1 MTLAFPTA
9 ERLSAAEMAG
19 QLVCIPLRD
28 YRGDAATREAFLY
41 SFDRHA
47 WGGVIVFGGDLAAT
61 AELLSEARE
70 RSPIPPL
77 ITGDFE
83 RGLGQQFPDA
93 GTRFPSF
100 MAFGSA
106 GDPELAR
113 AAWRE
118 IGRELAAAGFHV
130 DFMPVADLAL
140 EPANPIVADR
150 AASDDPELAAAI
162 VAAAVEGLQSAGVAA
177 TVKHFPGHGRT
188 TVDSHEALPVVEASR
203 EVLEA
208 SDWIPF
214 RAGIAAG
221 ARLAMSA
228 HVAFPALEP
237 DSARGRPATFSHAIA
252 TGLLRHEW
260 GFEGL
265 LCSDALMMGAVAGES
280 AAANARR
287 ALEAGIDWLL
297 YPPEP
302 ERVHAE
308 LAAALES
315 EPPLRATCERATE
328 RLLALKRWAIDGA
341 ASAPAGAPAARP
353 DQAARAAPI
362 VLAASAAPLAEAV
375 AGAAIVAD
383 PPTPPPGPAWPDRA
397 QWVVVLDG
405 GIGPDEIVL
414 GEELAPA
421 AARDL
426 LVVDTGAGSDAVLA
440 AIAAVREKCA
450 RAWVACA
457 VFSPVRAWKGRAGL
471 SAAAREAVRVAT
483 ADASEAVLIVFS
495 NPRIVSELEAPS
507 RVVWTHGEAPAS
519 QRAALD
525 FLRGSLPA
533 LGRLAVR
540 PNADR
545 RTFSPR

>member
-1 MTLAFPTA
+1 VTLGFPTA
-9 ERLSAAEMAG
+9 DRLSAAELAG
-19 QLVCIPLRD
+19 QLVCIAIRD
-28 YRGDAATREAFLY
+28 YRGDPAARETFL
-41 SFDRHA
+41 SSVDRHA

-61 AELLSEARE
+61 ADLLAEARE

-77 ITGDFE
+77 VTGDFE

-100 MAFGSA
+100 MAFGAA
-106 GDPELAR
+106 GDPALAR

-150 AASDDPELAAAI
+150 AVSDDPELAAAI
-162 VAAAVEGLQSAGVAA
+162 VAATVEGLQAAGVAA

-188 TVDSHEALPVVEASR
+188 TVDSHETLPVVEASR

-237 DSARGRPATFSHAIA
+237 DGARDRPATFSPALA

-265 LCSDALMMGAVAGES
+265 LCSDALMMGAVTGES
-280 AAANARR
+280 PAVAARR

-297 YPPEP
+297 YPPDP

-308 LAAALES
+308 LSAALDA
-315 EPPLRATCERATE
+315 EPELRSTCERAAD
-328 RLLALKRWAIDGA
+328 RLLALKRWAIGGA
-341 ASAPAGAPAARP
+341 ATARTSAHSGETS
-353 DQAARAAPI
+353 DRAAVAIAP
-362 VLAASAAPLAEAV
+362 SAAPLAEAV

-383 PPTPPPGPAWPDRA
+383 PPAPPPGPAWPDRA

-414 GEELAPA
+414 REELAPSA
-421 AARDL
+421 AKEL
-426 LVVDTGAGSDAVLA
+426 LVVDTGTGSDVVLA
-440 AIAAVREKCA
+440 AIATAREKCA

-495 NPRIVSELEAPS
+495 NPRIVDELDAPW

-519 QRAALD
+519 QRAAID
-525 FLRGSLPA
+525 FLRGSLPS
-533 LGRLAVR
+533 LGRLPVR
-540 PNADR
+540 LNAKR
-545 RTFSPR
+545 

>member
-9 ERLSAAEMAG
+9 DRLSAAEMAG
-19 QLVCIPLRD
+19 QLVCIALRD
-28 YRGDAATREAFLY
+28 YLGDPAVREAFLA
-41 SFDRHA
+41 SLDRHA

-61 AELLSEARE
+61 GDLLAEARE
-70 RSPIPPL
+70 RSTIPPL
-77 ITGDFE
+77 VTGDFE
-83 RGLGQQFPDA
+83 RGLGQQFPRA
-93 GTRFPSF
+93 GTRFPSY
-100 MAFGSA
+100 MAFGAA
-106 GDPELAR
+106 GDPALAR

-162 VAAAVEGLQSAGVAA
+162 VAATVEGLQAAGVAA

-237 DSARGRPATFSHAIA
+237 DGALDRPATFSPALA
-252 TGLLRHEW
+252 TGLLRQEW

-280 AAANARR
+280 PAALARR

-297 YPPEP
+297 YPPDP

-308 LAAALES
+308 LSAALEADS
-315 EPPLRATCERATE
+315 GLRSTCERAAE
-328 RLLALKRWAIDGA
+328 RLLALKRWAIGGA
-341 ASAPAGAPAARP
+341 ASAGASARSGAPGDGPVA
-353 DQAARAAPI
+353 I
-362 VLAASAAPLAEAV
+362 AASAAPLAEAV
-375 AGAAIVAD
+375 AGAAVVAD
-383 PPTPPPGPAWPDRA
+383 PPAPPPGPAWPDRA

-405 GIGPDEIVL
+405 GIGRDEIVL
-414 GEELAPA
+414 QEELAPA
-421 AARDL
+421 AAKEL
-426 LVVDTGAGSDAVLA
+426 LVVDTTAGSDAVLA
-440 AIAAVREKCA
+440 AIATVREKCA

-495 NPRIVSELEAPS
+495 NPRILNELEAPS

-519 QRAALD
+519 QRAAID
-525 FLRGSLPA
+525 FLRGSLPS
-533 LGRLAVR
+533 LGRLPVR
-540 PNADR
+540 LNAN
-545 RTFSPR
+545 P

>member
-1 MTLAFPTA
+1 VTLAFPTA
-9 ERLSAAEMAG
+9 ERLSPAETAG
-19 QLVCIPLRD
+19 QLVCIALRD
-28 YRGDAATREAFLY
+28 YRGDASARETFLA
-41 SFDRHA
+41 SFERHG

-61 AELLSEARE
+61 ADLLAEARE

-77 ITGDFE
+77 VAGDFE
-83 RGLGQQFPDA
+83 RGLGQQFPGA

-100 MAFGSA
+100 MAFGAA
-106 GDPELAR
+106 GDPALAR
-113 AAWRE
+113 AAWTE

-130 DFMPVADLAL
+130 DFTPVADLAI

-162 VAAAVEGLQSAGVAA
+162 VAAAVEGLQAAGVAA

-214 RAGIAAG
+214 QAGIAAG

-237 DSARGRPATFSHAIA
+237 DGARDRPATFSPALA

-260 GFEGL
+260 GFDGL
-265 LCSDALMMGAVAGES
+265 LCSDALMMGALAGES
-280 AAANARR
+280 PAALARR
-287 ALEAGIDWLL
+287 ALEAGVDWLL
-297 YPPEP
+297 YPPDP
-302 ERVHAE
+302 ERLHAE
-308 LAAALES
+308 LAAMLGA
-315 EPPLRATCERATE
+315 EPGLRATCARAAE
-328 RLLALKRWAIDGA
+328 RLLALKRWAI
-341 ASAPAGAPAARP
+341 AGAPRSS
-353 DQAARAAPI
+353 
-362 VLAASAAPLAEAV
+362 ASAAPLAEAV

-383 PPTPPPGPAWPDRA
+383 PPAPPPGPAWPDRA

-405 GIGPDEIVL
+405 GMGIEEVVL
-414 GEELAPA
+414 REELAPA
-421 AARDL
+421 AGEGL

-440 AIAAVREKCA
+440 AIGAVREKCA

-483 ADASEAVLIVFS
+483 GDASEAVLIVLS
-495 NPRIVSELEAPS
+495 NPRIVDEIEAPS
-507 RVVWTHGEAPAS
+507 RVVWTLGEAPAS

-533 LGRLAVR
+533 LGRLPVR
-540 PNADR
+540 LEADR
-545 RTFSPR
+545 

>member
-1 MTLAFPTA
+1 MTLAFPSA
-9 ERLSAAEMAG
+9 DRLSAAEMAG
-19 QLVCIPLRD
+19 QLVCIALRD
-28 YRGDAATREAFLY
+28 YRGDPAAREAFLA

-61 AELLSEARE
+61 ADLLAEARE

-77 ITGDFE
+77 VTGDFE
-83 RGLGQQFPDA
+83 RGLGQQFPRA

-100 MAFGSA
+100 MAFGAA

-118 IGRELAAAGFHV
+118 IGRELAVAGFHV

-162 VAAAVEGLQSAGVAA
+162 VAATVEGLQSAGVAA

-237 DSARGRPATFSHAIA
+237 DGARDRPATFSPALA

-280 AAANARR
+280 PAALARR

-315 EPPLRATCERATE
+315 EPRLRATCERSAD
-328 RLLALKRWAIDGA
+328 RLLALKRWAIGGAVGA
-341 ASAPAGAPAARP
+341 AGAAEAAMTAQTGAPS
-353 DQAARAAPI
+353 DAAPI
-362 VLAASAAPLAEAV
+362 AVTASAAPLAEAV

-383 PPTPPPGPAWPDRA
+383 PPAPPPGPAWPDRA

-405 GIGPDEIVL
+405 GIGLDEIVL

-421 AARDL
+421 AAREL
-426 LVVDTGAGSDAVLA
+426 LVVDTGAGSEAVLA
-440 AIAAVREKCA
+440 AIATVREKTA

-471 SAAAREAVRVAT
+471 SAAAREAIRAAM

-495 NPRIVSELEAPS
+495 NPRIVGELEAPS
-507 RVVWTHGEAPAS
+507 RVVWTHGEAPPS
-519 QRAALD
+519 QRAAID
-525 FLRGSLPA
+525 FLRGSLPS

-540 PNADR
+540 LNVDR
-545 RTFSPR
+545 

>member
-1 MTLAFPTA
+1 MTVGHPAPD
-9 ERLSAAEMAG
+9 RLSAAEMAG
-19 QLVCIPLRD
+19 QLVCVVLRD
-28 YRGDAATREAFLY
+28 YRGDAAARETFLA

-61 AELLSEARE
+61 TELLAEVRE

-77 ITGDFE
+77 VTGDFE
-83 RGLGQQFPDA
+83 RGLGQQFPGA

-100 MAFGSA
+100 MAFGAA
-106 GDPELAR
+106 GDPALAR

-118 IGRELAAAGFHV
+118 IGRELAGAGFHV
-130 DFMPVADLAL
+130 DYMPVADLAL

-208 SDWIPF
+208 WDWIPF

-221 ARLAMSA
+221 ARLAMTA

-237 DSARGRPATFSHAIA
+237 DGARDRPATFSPALA

-265 LCSDALMMGAVAGES
+265 LCSDALMMGAVTGES
-280 AAANARR
+280 PAIAARR
-287 ALEAGIDWLL
+287 ALEAGVDWLL

-308 LAAALES
+308 IAGALES
-315 EPPLRATCERATE
+315 DPGLRATCERAAG
-328 RLLALKRWAIDGA
+328 RLLALKRWAISGGA
-341 ASAPAGAPAARP
+341 VR
-353 DQAARAAPI
+353 
-362 VLAASAAPLAEAV
+362 AASAAPLAEAV
-375 AGAAIVAD
+375 AAAAIVAD
-383 PPTPPPGPAWPDRA
+383 PPAPPAGPAWPDRA

-405 GIGPDEIVL
+405 GIGLDEVVL

-421 AARDL
+421 AAKDL
-426 LVVDTGAGSDAVLA
+426 LVVDTGAGSDAVISA
-440 AIAAVREKCA
+440 TAAVRERCA

-471 SAAAREAVRVAT
+471 SAAAREAVRAAT

-495 NPRIVSELEAPS
+495 NPRIVNELEAPA
-507 RVVWTHGEAPAS
+507 RVVWTHGESPAS
-519 QRAALD
+519 QRAALG

-533 LGRLAVR
+533 LGRLPVR
-540 PNADR
+540 LA
-545 RTFSPR
+545 

>member
-9 ERLSAAEMAG
+9 DRLSAAEMAG
-19 QLVCIPLRD
+19 QLVCIALRD
-28 YRGDAATREAFLY
+28 YHGDPAVREAFLA
-41 SFDRHA
+41 SLDRHA

-61 AELLSEARE
+61 GDLLAEARE

-77 ITGDFE
+77 VTGDFE
-83 RGLGQQFPDA
+83 RGLGQQFPRA
-93 GTRFPSF
+93 GTRFPSY
-100 MAFGSA
+100 MAFGAA
-106 GDPELAR
+106 GDPALAR

-162 VAAAVEGLQSAGVAA
+162 VAATVEGLQAAGVAA

-237 DSARGRPATFSHAIA
+237 DGARDRPATFSPALA
-252 TGLLRHEW
+252 TGLLRQEW

-280 AAANARR
+280 PAALARR

-297 YPPEP
+297 YPPDP

-308 LAAALES
+308 LSAALEADS
-315 EPPLRATCERATE
+315 GLRSTCERAAE
-328 RLLALKRWAIDGA
+328 RLLALKRWAIGGA
-341 ASAPAGAPAARP
+341 ASAGASARSGAVGDGP
-353 DQAARAAPI
+353 VAIAT
-362 VLAASAAPLAEAV
+362 SAAPLAEAV
-375 AGAAIVAD
+375 AGAAVVAD
-383 PPTPPPGPAWPDRA
+383 PRAPPPGPAWPDRA

-405 GIGPDEIVL
+405 GIGRDEIVL
-414 GEELAPA
+414 QEELAPA
-421 AARDL
+421 AAKEL
-426 LVVDTGAGSDAVLA
+426 LVVDTTAGSDAVLA
-440 AIAAVREKCA
+440 AIATVREKCA

-495 NPRIVSELEAPS
+495 NPRILNELEAPS

-519 QRAALD
+519 QRAAID
-525 FLRGSLPA
+525 FLRGSLPS
-533 LGRLAVR
+533 LGRLPVR
-540 PNADR
+540 LNAN
-545 RTFSPR
+545 P

>member
-1 MTLAFPTA
+1 MTLAYPTA
-9 ERLSAAEMAG
+9 NRLSATEMAG
-19 QLVCIPLRD
+19 QLICIALRD
-28 YRGDAATREAFLY
+28 YRGDPAARESFLS

-61 AELLSEARE
+61 ADLLAEARE
-70 RSPIPPL
+70 RSAIPPL
-77 ITGDFE
+77 VTGDFE
-83 RGLGQQFPDA
+83 RGLGQQYPRA
-93 GTRFPSF
+93 GTRFPSY
-100 MAFGSA
+100 MAFGAA
-106 GDPELAR
+106 GDPALAR

-130 DFMPVADLAL
+130 DFMPVADLAI

-162 VAAAVEGLQSAGVAA
+162 VAATVEGLQSAGVAA
-177 TVKHFPGHGRT
+177 TIKHFPGHGRT

-237 DSARGRPATFSHAIA
+237 DGARDRPATFSPALA

-260 GFEGL
+260 GFDGL
-265 LCSDALMMGAVAGES
+265 LCSDALMMGAVTGES
-280 AAANARR
+280 PAVAARR
-287 ALEAGIDWLL
+287 ALEAGVDWLL

-308 LAAALES
+308 LAAALDA
-315 EPPLRATCERATE
+315 EPGLRATCERAAD
-328 RLLALKRWAIDGA
+328 RLLELKRWAIAGA
-341 ASAPAGAPAARP
+341 TTTATSGPGADENASAAPVAT
-353 DQAARAAPI
+353 
-362 VLAASAAPLAEAV
+362 SAAPLAEAV
-375 AGAAIVAD
+375 AAAAIVAE
-383 PPTPPPGPAWPDRA
+383 PPAPPPGPAWPDRA

-405 GIGPDEIVL
+405 GIGLDEIVL

-421 AARDL
+421 AAREL
-426 LVVDTGAGSDAVLA
+426 LVVDTSAGSDAVVA
-440 AIAAVREKCA
+440 AIGKARERCA

-471 SAAAREAVRVAT
+471 SAAAREAIRVAT

-495 NPRIVSELEAPS
+495 NPRIVREIEAPS

-519 QRAALD
+519 QRAAID
-525 FLRGSLPA
+525 FLRGSLPS
-533 LGRLAVR
+533 LGRLPVR
-540 PNADR
+540 LNVDR
-545 RTFSPR
+545 

>member
-1 MTLAFPTA
+1 MTIAFPTA
-9 ERLSAAEMAG
+9 AALSPAEMAG
-19 QLVCIPLRD
+19 QLVCVVLRD
-28 YRGDAATREAFLY
+28 YRGEAAARDAFLA
-41 SFDRHA
+41 SLDRHG
-47 WGGVIVFGGDLAAT
+47 WGGVIVFGGDLAALG
-61 AELLSEARE
+61 ELLAETRE
-70 RSPIPPL
+70 RSPIPL
-77 ITGDFE
+77 LVTGDFE
-83 RGLGQQFPDA
+83 RGLGQQFPGA

-100 MAFGSA
+100 MAFGA
-106 GDPELAR
+106 ADDPALTR
-113 AAWRE
+113 AAWTE
-118 IGRELAAAGFHV
+118 IGRELAAHGFHV
-130 DFMPVADLAL
+130 DFAPVADLAI

-150 AASDDPELAAAI
+150 AASDDPALAARV

-237 DSARGRPATFSHAIA
+237 DGARDRPATFSQELS
-252 TGLLRHEW
+252 TGLLRREW

-265 LCSDALMMGAVAGES
+265 LCSDALMMGAVSGDSPAV
-280 AAANARR
+280 AARR

-297 YPPEP
+297 YPPKP
-302 ERVHAE
+302 ERVHAD
-308 LAAALES
+308 LTAALGAEAG
-315 EPPLRATCERATE
+315 LRQTCEQAVA
-328 RLLALKRWAIDGA
+328 RLLELKRWAIRGA
-341 ASAPAGAPAARP
+341 AATSPTSSRAATLAPS
-353 DQAARAAPI
+353 AAPI
-362 VLAASAAPLAEAV
+362 AEAV

-383 PPTPPPGPAWPDRA
+383 PREPPAGAAWPDRA
-397 QWVVVLDG
+397 QWVVILDG
-405 GIGPDEIVL
+405 GIGLDEVVL
-414 GEELAPA
+414 QDELAPA
-421 AARDL
+421 AAKEL
-426 LVVDTGAGSDAVLA
+426 LVIDTGAGSDAVLA
-440 AIAAVREKCA
+440 AIAVARERCA

-495 NPRIVSELEAPS
+495 NPRIVRELEVAS
-507 RVVWTHGEAPAS
+507 RIVWTYGEAPAS

-525 FLRGSLPA
+525 FLRGSLPS
-533 LGRLAVR
+533 LGRLPVR
-540 PNADR
+540 L
-545 RTFSPR
+545 

>member
-1 MTLAFPTA
+1 MTLAFPRA
-9 ERLSAAEMAG
+9 DRLSAEEMAG
-19 QLVCIPLRD
+19 QLVCIALRD
-28 YRGDAATREAFLY
+28 YRGDPATREAFLS

-77 ITGDFE
+77 VTGDFE

-100 MAFGSA
+100 MAFRSA

-140 EPANPIVADR
+140 EAANPIVADR

-162 VAAAVEGLQSAGVAA
+162 VAATVEGLQSAGVAA

-203 EVLEA
+203 EMLEA

-221 ARLAMSA
+221 AKLAMSA
-228 HVAFPALEP
+228 HVAFPALEA
-237 DSARGRPATFSHAIA
+237 DGARDRPATFSHALA

-280 AAANARR
+280 PAALARR

-308 LAAALES
+308 LAAALQS
-315 EPPLRATCERATE
+315 DPGLRATCERAAE
-328 RLLALKRWAIDGA
+328 RLLALKRWAIPGA
-341 ASAPAGAPAARP
+341 PSAPA
-353 DQAARAAPI
+353 
-362 VLAASAAPLAEAV
+362 AASAAPIAEAV

-383 PPTPPPGPAWPDRA
+383 PPTPPRGPAWPDRA

-405 GIGPDEIVL
+405 GIGADEIVL
-414 GEELAPA
+414 GEELAPQ
-421 AARDL
+421 AAREL
-426 LVVDTGAGSDAVLA
+426 QVVDTAAGSDAVLA
-440 AIAAVREKCA
+440 AIATVREKCA

-495 NPRIVSELEAPS
+495 NPRIVSQLEARS
-507 RVVWTHGEAPAS
+507 RVVWTLGEAPAS

-533 LGRLAVR
+533 LGRLPVR
-540 PNADR
+540 LDADR
-545 RTFSPR
+545 

>member
-1 MTLAFPTA
+1 VTQAYPA
-9 ERLSAAEMAG
+9 ADRLSGEEMAG
-19 QLVCIPLRD
+19 QLICVALRD
-28 YRGDAATREAFLY
+28 YRGEPASREAFLA

-61 AELLSEARE
+61 ADLLAEARE

-77 ITGDFE
+77 VTGDFE
-83 RGLGQQFPDA
+83 RGLGQQFPNA

-106 GDPELAR
+106 VDPALAR

-130 DFMPVADLAL
+130 DYMPVADLAL

-162 VAAAVEGLQSAGVAA
+162 VAAAVEGLQSAGIAA

-188 TVDSHEALPVVEASR
+188 TVDSHEALPVVEAPR

-237 DSARGRPATFSHAIA
+237 DGARDRPATFSPALA
-252 TGLLRHEW
+252 TGLLRDEW

-265 LCSDALMMGAVAGES
+265 LCSDALMMGAVAGAS
-280 AAANARR
+280 PATLARR

-308 LAAALES
+308 LAAALVS
-315 EPPLRATCERATE
+315 EPGLRATCERAAN
-328 RLLALKRWAIDGA
+328 RLFALKHWAIG
-341 ASAPAGAPAARP
+341 GPAATSA
-353 DQAARAAPI
+353 QSGM
-362 VLAASAAPLAEAV
+362 AASAAPLAEAV

-383 PPTPPPGPAWPDRA
+383 PPAPPPGPAWPDRA
-397 QWVVVLDG
+397 QWVVILDG
-405 GIGPDEIVL
+405 GIGLDEIVL
-414 GEELAPA
+414 REELAPA
-421 AARDL
+421 AAEPL

-440 AIAAVREKCA
+440 AIEQVRERCA

-457 VFSPVRAWKGRAGL
+457 IFSPVRAWKGRAGL
-471 SAAAREAVRVAT
+471 SAAARETVRVAT
-483 ADASEAVLIVFS
+483 AGASEAVLIVFS
-495 NPRIVSELEAPS
+495 NPRIVSELDAPA

-519 QRAALD
+519 QRAAID

-533 LGRLAVR
+533 LGRLPVR
-540 PNADR
+540 L
-545 RTFSPR
+545 

>member
-9 ERLSAAEMAG
+9 GRLSAAEIAG
-19 QLVCIPLRD
+19 QLVCIALRD
-28 YRGDAATREAFLY
+28 YRGDPTAREAFLS

-61 AELLSEARE
+61 ADLLAEARE

-77 ITGDFE
+77 VTGDFE
-83 RGLGQQFPDA
+83 RGLGQQFPRA

-100 MAFGSA
+100 MAFGAA
-106 GDPELAR
+106 GDPALAR

-162 VAAAVEGLQSAGVAA
+162 VAATVEGLQSAGVAA

-237 DSARGRPATFSHAIA
+237 DRARDRPATFSPALA
-252 TGLLRHEW
+252 TELLRHEW

-265 LCSDALMMGAVAGES
+265 LCSDALMMGAVTGDSPAV
-280 AAANARR
+280 AARR
-287 ALEAGIDWLL
+287 ALEAGVDWLL

-308 LAAALES
+308 LAAALEA
-315 EPPLRATCERATE
+315 EPGLRATSERAAD
-328 RLLALKRWAIDGA
+328 RLLELKRWAIGGA
-341 ASAPAGAPAARP
+341 ATAATSAGPGAGSG
-353 DQAARAAPI
+353 AAPI
-362 VLAASAAPLAEAV
+362 AVAASAAPLAEAV

-383 PPTPPPGPAWPDRA
+383 PPAPPSGPAWPDRA

-405 GIGPDEIVL
+405 GIGRAEIVL

-421 AARDL
+421 AAREL
-426 LVVDTGAGSDAVLA
+426 VVVDTSAGSDAVLA
-440 AIAAVREKCA
+440 AIGTVRERCA

-471 SAAAREAVRVAT
+471 SAAAREAIRVAT

-495 NPRIVSELEAPS
+495 NPRIVSEIEAPS

-519 QRAALD
+519 QRAAID
-525 FLRGSLPA
+525 FLRGSLPS
-533 LGRLAVR
+533 LGRLPVR
-540 PNADR
+540 LNVDR
-545 RTFSPR
+545 

>member
-1 MTLAFPTA
+1 MTPAYPA
-9 ERLSAAEMAG
+9 ADRLSPAELAG
-19 QLVCIPLRD
+19 QLVCVALRE
-28 YRGDAATREAFLY
+28 YRGDPTAREAFLA

-61 AELLSEARE
+61 TDLLAEARE

-77 ITGDFE
+77 VTGDFE
-83 RGLGQQFPDA
+83 RGLGQQFPRA

-100 MAFGSA
+100 MAFGA
-106 GDPELAR
+106 AVDPALAR
-113 AAWRE
+113 AAWKE

-150 AASDDPELAAAI
+150 AASDDPDLAAAL

-237 DSARGRPATFSHAIA
+237 DGARDRPATFSQALA

-265 LCSDALMMGAVAGES
+265 LCSDALMMGALAGES
-280 AAANARR
+280 PAALARR

-308 LAAALES
+308 VAAALGS
-315 EPPLRATCERATE
+315 EPALRATCERAAD
-328 RLLALKRWAIDGA
+328 RLFALKRWAIGDAAGAGEPA
-341 ASAPAGAPAARP
+341 ASAAHYA
-353 DQAARAAPI
+353 
-362 VLAASAAPLAEAV
+362 AASAAPLAEAV

-383 PPTPPPGPAWPDRA
+383 PPAPPPGPAWPDRA

-405 GIGPDEIVL
+405 GIGLDEIVL
-414 GEELAPA
+414 REELAPA
-421 AARDL
+421 AAGEL
-426 LVVDTGAGSDAVLA
+426 LVVDTSAGSDAVLS
-440 AIAAVREKCA
+440 AIGTVRERCA

-471 SAAAREAVRVAT
+471 STAAREAVRVAT
-483 ADASEAVLIVFS
+483 ADASESVLIVFS
-495 NPRIVSELEAPS
+495 NPRIVNELEAPS
-507 RVVWTHGEAPAS
+507 RVVWTPGEAPAS
-519 QRAALD
+519 QRAALG

-533 LGRLAVR
+533 LGRLPVR
-540 PNADR
+540 LNVDR
-545 RTFSPR
+545 

>member
-1 MTLAFPTA
+1 VTLAFPTA
-9 ERLSAAEMAG
+9 ARLSAAEIAG
-19 QLVCIPLRD
+19 QLVCVALRD
-28 YRGDAATREAFLY
+28 YRGDPASREAFL
-41 SFDRHA
+41 SSLDRRA

-61 AELLSEARE
+61 ADLLAEARE

-77 ITGDFE
+77 VTGDFE
-83 RGLGQQFPDA
+83 RGLGQQFPGA
-93 GTRFPSF
+93 GTRFPSY
-100 MAFGSA
+100 MAFGAA
-106 GDPELAR
+106 GDPSLAR

-162 VAAAVEGLQSAGVAA
+162 VAATVQGLQAAGVAA

-203 EVLEA
+203 EELEA

-221 ARLAMSA
+221 AKLAMSA

-237 DSARGRPATFSHAIA
+237 DGARDRPATFSPALA

-265 LCSDALMMGAVAGES
+265 LCSDALMMGAVTGES
-280 AAANARR
+280 PAVAARR
-287 ALEAGIDWLL
+287 ALEAGVDWLL

-308 LAAALES
+308 LSAALEA
-315 EPPLRATCERATE
+315 EPKLRSTCEQAAD
-328 RLLALKRWAIDGA
+328 RLLTLKRWAIGGA
-341 ASAPAGAPAARP
+341 ASAGASARSAAASGGAPIAIAT
-353 DQAARAAPI
+353 
-362 VLAASAAPLAEAV
+362 SAAPLAEAV

-383 PPTPPPGPAWPDRA
+383 PPAPPTGPAWPDRA

-405 GIGPDEIVL
+405 GIGRDEIVL
-414 GEELAPA
+414 QEELAPSA
-421 AARDL
+421 AKEL
-426 LVVDTGAGSDAVLA
+426 LVVDTSTGSDAVVA
-440 AIAAVREKCA
+440 AIATVREKCV

-471 SAAAREAVRVAT
+471 SAAAREAIRVAT

-495 NPRIVSELEAPS
+495 NPRIVNELQAPPC
-507 RVVWTHGEAPAS
+507 VVWTHGEAPAS
-519 QRAALD
+519 QRAAID
-525 FLRGSLPA
+525 FLRGSLPS
-533 LGRLAVR
+533 LGRLPVR
-540 PNADR
+540 LNANR
-545 RTFSPR
+545 

>member
-1 MTLAFPTA
+1 MTLAYPA
-9 ERLSAAEMAG
+9 ADRLSAGELAG
-19 QLVCIPLRD
+19 QLVCVALRE
-28 YRGDAATREAFLY
+28 YRGDPAAREAFLAA
-41 SFDRHA
+41 FDRHA
-47 WGGVIVFGGDLAAT
+47 WGGVIVFGGELAAT
-61 AELLSEARE
+61 ADLLAEARE

-77 ITGDFE
+77 VTGDFE
-83 RGLGQQFPDA
+83 RGLGQQFPRA

-100 MAFGSA
+100 MAFGA
-106 GDPELAR
+106 AVDPALAR

-118 IGRELAAAGFHV
+118 IGRELSAAGFHV

-188 TVDSHEALPVVEASR
+188 TVDSHESLPVVEASR

-237 DSARGRPATFSHAIA
+237 DGARDRPATFSPALA

-265 LCSDALMMGAVAGES
+265 LCSDALMMGAVAGETP
-280 AAANARR
+280 ALAARR

-308 LAAALES
+308 IAAALES
-315 EPPLRATCERATE
+315 EPGLRATCERAAE
-328 RLLALKRWAIDGA
+328 RLLALKRWAIGGDA
-341 ASAPAGAPAARP
+341 DSAKPETS
-353 DQAARAAPI
+353 AAPYA
-362 VLAASAAPLAEAV
+362 VAASAAPLAEA
-375 AGAAIVAD
+375 
-383 PPTPPPGPAWPDRA
+383 
-397 QWVVVLDG
+397 
-405 GIGPDEIVL
+405 
-414 GEELAPA
+414 
-421 AARDL
+421 
-426 LVVDTGAGSDAVLA
+426 
-440 AIAAVREKCA
+440 
-450 RAWVACA
+450 
-457 VFSPVRAWKGRAGL
+457 
-471 SAAAREAVRVAT
+471 
-483 ADASEAVLIVFS
+483 
-495 NPRIVSELEAPS
+495 
-507 RVVWTHGEAPAS
+507 
-519 QRAALD
+519 
-525 FLRGSLPA
+525 
-533 LGRLAVR
+533 
-540 PNADR
+540 
-545 RTFSPR
+545 

>member
-19 QLVCIPLRD
+19 QLICIALRE
-28 YRGDAATREAFLY
+28 YRGDPAAREAFLS
-41 SFDRHA
+41 SFDRHS

-61 AELLSEARE
+61 ADLLAEARE

-77 ITGDFE
+77 VTGDFE
-83 RGLGQQFPDA
+83 RGLGQQFPGA

-100 MAFGSA
+100 MAFGAA
-106 GDPELAR
+106 GDPALAR

-162 VAAAVEGLQSAGVAA
+162 VSAAVEGLQSAGVAA

-188 TVDSHEALPVVEASR
+188 TVDSHEALPVVEAPR

-237 DSARGRPATFSHAIA
+237 DGARDRPATFSPALA

-280 AAANARR
+280 PAALARR

-308 LAAALES
+308 LAAALEV
-315 EPPLRATCERATE
+315 EPRLRSTCERAAD
-328 RLLALKRWAIDGA
+328 RLLALKRWAIGGA
-341 ASAPAGAPAARP
+341 ATTATGTPSGAVSA
-353 DQAARAAPI
+353 AAPFA
-362 VLAASAAPLAEAV
+362 VAASAAPLAEAV
-375 AGAAIVAD
+375 AGAAIIAD
-383 PPTPPPGPAWPDRA
+383 PPRPPPGPAWPDRA

-405 GIGPDEIVL
+405 GIGIDEIVL
-414 GEELAPA
+414 REELAPS
-421 AARDL
+421 AAREL
-426 LVVDTGAGSDAVLA
+426 LVVDTGGGSDAVLA
-440 AIAAVREKCA
+440 AIGTVRERCA

-471 SAAAREAVRVAT
+471 SAAAREVVRVAT

-495 NPRIVSELEAPS
+495 NPRIVSELEAPPC
-507 RVVWTHGEAPAS
+507 VVWTLGEAPAS
-519 QRAALD
+519 QRAAID
-525 FLRGSLPA
+525 FLRGSLPS
-533 LGRLAVR
+533 LGRLPVR
-540 PNADR
+540 LNVDL
-545 RTFSPR
+545 